1 MADMNDIAGLLGSL
15 LSGGGNGDGGG
26 DDNSD
31 IFGDIDPEM
40 LLKILDIA
48 SKMGGNDANTALLTA
63 LRPLLKAENRPK
75 LDRAAT
81 LMKLISIIPLL
92 RDAGL
97 LS

>member
-1 MADMNDIAGLLGSL
+1 MADMNDIAELLGSL
-15 LSGGGNGDGGG
+15 LSGGENDS
-26 DDNSD
+26 DSDSAD

-40 LLKILDIA
+40 LLKILDIV
-48 SKMGGNDANTALLTA
+48 SGINGNDANTALLTA

-75 LDRAAT
+75 LDRAAR
-81 LMKLISIIPLL
+81 LMKLMRIIPLL